1 MGMGSTAMVLTC
13 SLHGVCGGEGGNE
26 SIKMSDVRTIF
37 ADKSTLTK
45 VAAYCLTG
53 QAAQA
58 LVFLNQPRFIS
69 IGISTQVIGIVTAAS
84 QMLCMMSA
92 RSYDIARKIGENAFL
107 VITSLTVSV
116 CFAAFA
122 YSRSASA
129 VIISYMLINAFTSF
143 QWPVLEV
150 IKNRAVRSEN
160 RATILSIYS
169 LLYSAIGIVM
179 NLTLSRLTTLSTS
192 YPFMFLIVLTLAGSA
207 GYLASVKKDSC
218 SG

>member
-13 SLHGVCGGEGGNE
+13 SLHEVCGGEGGNE
-26 SIKMSDVRTIF
+26 SIKMSDVRAIF